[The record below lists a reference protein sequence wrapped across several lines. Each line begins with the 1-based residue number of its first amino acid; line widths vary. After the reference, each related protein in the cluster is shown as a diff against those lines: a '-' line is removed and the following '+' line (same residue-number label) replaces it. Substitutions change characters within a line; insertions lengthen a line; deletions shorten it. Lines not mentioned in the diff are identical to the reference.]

1 MAAHELVHKHG
12 KAVLGEARWRQ
23 LHEVIGSWAN
33 RPEGSLERRV
43 HDEAAARVQ
52 ASRPAGADET
62 SYSSE
67 ELCPYAVQVAM
78 EMGVQPTALMPNNSV
93 QGWLARVRASLKDVL
108 GKLTGNPQAF
118 DGQDLVDLAFAVV
131 QREDSKRYNMIA
143 ERAAKRQTG
152 ATGPVADEDA
162 WAAAERIYTSIRA
175 NALDISKI
183 SQNTGIK
190 PANIQKIKEHIF
202 FKKHLLDRYRDYGVP
217 PEWRRFDAS
226 PEMAESWLR
235 LTAGNYT
242 EIDLALLRHE
252 AAESW
257 FMRKH
262 GPSYL
267 DAHSAADRRYPS
279 PY

>member
-1 MAAHELVHKHG
+1 
-12 KAVLGEARWRQ
+12 VLGEARWRQ

-33 RPEGSLERRV
+33 RPEGSLERQV
-43 HDEAAARVQ
+43 YDEAAARVQ
-52 ASRPAGADET
+52 ASRPDNADAAA
-62 SYSSE
+62 YSSE
-67 ELCPYAVQVAM
+67 ELFPYAVQVAM
-78 EMGVQPTALMPNNSV
+78 ELGVQPTALMPNNSV
-93 QGWLARVRASLKDVL
+93 QGWLARVRAALRSVFE
-108 GKLTGNPQAF
+108 KLTGQPGLFESQY
-118 DGQDLVDLAFAVV
+118 LVDLAFALA
-131 QREDSKRYNMIA
+131 QRDDSRRYNMTA
-143 ERAAKRQTG
+143 ERAGKRQTG

-162 WAAAERIYTSIRA
+162 WSAAERIYTSIRA
-175 NALDISKI
+175 NALDVSKI

-190 PANIQKIKEHIF
+190 PANIKKIKEHIF

-217 PEWRRFDAS
+217 SEWRRFDAS

-235 LTAGNYT
+235 LTAGTYT